1 MSDII
6 KDIESIKSEL
16 KSSKSLEGTL
26 DKALQ
31 VILNLGEKVTS
42 MEKDMLELTEYAEYI
57 ERRLDF
63 MSSSLED
70 YEEVIE
76 PLEYEHEE
84 DDYVE
89 SSCPF
94 CGEVLFIEEQL
105 FKSDSKIKCP
115 NCNKTMRLEEKYL
128 EPTKSE
134 D

>member
-16 KSSKSLEGTL
+16 QSSKLLEETL

-31 VILNLGEKVTS
+31 VILDLGAKVTS

-63 MSSSLED
+63 MSSPLED
-70 YEEVIE
+70 YEDVIG
-76 PLEYEHEE
+76 PLDYEYDE

-115 NCNKTMRLEEKYL
+115 NCNKTMRLQEKYL
-128 EPTKSE
+128 EPIKSE

>member
-16 KSSKSLEGTL
+16 QSSKLLEETL
-26 DKALQ
+26 DKAFQ
-31 VILNLGEKVTS
+31 VILDLGAKVTS

-63 MSSSLED
+63 MSSPLED
-70 YEEVIE
+70 YEDVIG
-76 PLEYEHEE
+76 PLDYEYDE

-115 NCNKTMRLEEKYL
+115 NCNKTMRLQEKYL
-128 EPTKSE
+128 EPIKSE

>member
-16 KSSKSLEGTL
+16 KSSKSLEDTL

-31 VILNLGEKVTS
+31 VILNLGAKVTS
-42 MEKDMLELTEYAEYI
+42 MEKDMLQLTEYAEYI

>member
-16 KSSKSLEGTL
+16 QSSNLLEETL

-31 VILNLGEKVTS
+31 VILDLGAKVTT

-63 MSSSLED
+63 MSSPLED
-70 YEEVIE
+70 YEDVIG
-76 PLEYEHEE
+76 PLDYEYDE

-115 NCNKTMRLEEKYL
+115 NCNKTMKLEEKYL
-128 EPTKSE
+128 EPIKSE

>member
-16 KSSKSLEGTL
+16 QSSKLLEETL

-31 VILNLGEKVTS
+31 VILDLGAKVTS

-63 MSSSLED
+63 MSSPLED
-70 YEEVIE
+70 YEDVIG
-76 PLEYEHEE
+76 PLDYEYDE

-128 EPTKSE
+128 EPIKSE

>member
-16 KSSKSLEGTL
+16 QSSKLLEETL

-31 VILNLGEKVTS
+31 VILDLGAKVTT

-63 MSSSLED
+63 MSSPLED
-70 YEEVIE
+70 YEDVIG
-76 PLEYEHEE
+76 PLDYEYDE

-128 EPTKSE
+128 EPIKSE